1 MLLHSKESQ
10 EPGTGWKLCNLG
22 TRMGIFDPGPGG
34 GYTTDPGG
42 GMGMYDPGAGG
53 GYMKDPGTGI

>member
-1 MLLHSKESQ
+1 MKRD
-10 EPGTGWKLCNLG
+10 N
-22 TRMGIFDPGPGG
+22 FDPGGLGGNQLKYDQNRGG
-34 GYTTDPGG
+34 GYTKDPGG